1 MGASLMN
8 STISLDDIYPVG
20 SIYMNINSTNPTD
33 LFGGVWEQ
41 IKERFMLGCGNTH
54 TVGTTGGE
62 FTHTLSYSEMPS
74 HQHDILYSE
83 DSNGNIVGNKWLSQA
98 STGADGKN
106 YWSRLTVAAGGS
118 QPHNITPLPCCLYLA
133 KNSVT
138 ILRGAVS

>member
-118 QPHNITPLPCCLYLA
+118 QPHNITPPTLLSISGKEQRNYS
-133 KNSVT
+133 K
-138 ILRGAVS
+138 GAVS